1 MSSHLIV
8 VRLGMGSAD
17 PPGCPPPR
25 SYTIAADSPQ
35 MGRKWVAPEKL
46 NLDAPE
52 ILGSIDLRR
61 LLDHTIQ
68 PEERFDGNDP
78 EDFPFAQHL
87 LRLQASNIDDETL
100 LVLGRG
106 LYAALP
112 SSVQETISRASG
124 MLDYNDPK
132 ALLRIHLNFS
142 STNDVLELAVLPWEY
157 LHDGNRFL
165 FYDNYYSL
173 VRLPTR
179 GPKRNLLLPLPK
191 PCKMLIW
198 AANPPRTRQ
207 IDYGAEIDHIKKEL
221 GKRLSN
227 DVEIKVVDQGS
238 VDALEETLK
247 EGYHILHYIGHGK
260 ARNGGQLAFQVADS
274 AGNPVIS
281 WVSADQVA
289 AAVRN
294 KPALQIIVLN
304 TCEAAQ
310 DVLGDSYTS
319 LAVKLADEVPV
330 VTAMQY
336 QIADTSAIAFAKEF
350 YARLAE
356 GASPDVCM
364 TEARNE
370 LIRAT
375 SERAMDWGV
384 PCLVSAVLDQAVGI
398 IDTNPLPVTTN
409 RYISSPCNLATPTA
423 AQLVASQGA
432 NGHWVP
438 NAQLEA
444 LYLDDVCTTYST
456 LTDDRTGDFVGVPVM
471 PSETVTPTLVYRRM
485 TSADKSSLELWSICD
500 MTSQLARGRRILVL
514 GEPGIGKTTLLQY
527 LAREYSSAPSAHGVI
542 PVCVSLS
549 AWEDAPYQQRT
560 LLDYIIAF
568 LCDPINAGSFPD
580 ADYLVDN
587 DNLRHY
593 LENIPQQGRL
603 LFLLDDYDR
612 LPRTDDGEYQRKV
625 NEIRAFCSD
634 YKFASVIIAG
644 RGSEYKDGRL
654 ANLKPRFEL
663 VKLAPWDAT
672 EIDELIR
679 RRGSALTRYRRE
691 KSFLSLAEIPYQLD
705 QLIRVDSGNAADAGD
720 GSPIK
725 RILGS
730 TSALAELTRAYVDQ
744 LLTAVTRGNRDMDLV
759 VSVRQ
764 AMASF
769 AGSLAGRKKRGAY
782 VPYAESL
789 GHMGVG
795 AAPEPSAS
803 DAAPILDVATSTGIL
818 DTSEQMR
825 VVGFTRLQLEDYFAQ
840 LAIQAVVTGGAAPG
854 PSSLQATMELLSSS
868 SLDTVVDGA
877 RSLVSSGRT
886 QGDTP

>member
-8 VRLGMGSAD
+8 LRLGMGSAD

-25 SYTIAADSPQ
+25 TYTISADSPQ
-35 MGRKWVAPEKL
+35 IGRKWVAPEKL

-61 LLDHTIQ
+61 LLDRTIQ
-68 PEERFDGNDP
+68 PEERFDGNHP
-78 EDFPFAQHL
+78 EDFPFAQQL
-87 LRLQASNIDDETL
+87 LCLQASNIDEDTL
-100 LVLGRG
+100 IVLGRG
-106 LYAALP
+106 LYNALP
-112 SSVQETISRASG
+112 RSVQDTISKASE

-142 STNDVLELAVLPWEY
+142 STNAVPELAVLPWEY
-157 LHDGNRFL
+157 MHDGNRFL
-165 FYDNYYSL
+165 FYENCYSL

-179 GPKRNLLLPLPK
+179 GPKRNMVLPLPR

-207 IDYGAEIDHIKKEL
+207 IDYGAEIDNIRKEL

-227 DVEIKVVDQGS
+227 DVEIKVVDQGD
-238 VDALEETLK
+238 VDALEDTLK

-260 ARNGGQLAFQVADS
+260 AVNGGQLAFQVADS
-274 AGNPVIS
+274 AGGPAIN

-294 KPALQIIVLN
+294 KPALQLIVLN

-330 VTAMQY
+330 VAAMQY

-350 YARLAE
+350 YAHLAD

-370 LIRAT
+370 LIRET
-375 SERAMDWGV
+375 NERVMDWGV
-384 PCLVSAVLDQAVGI
+384 PCLVSAVLDQDVGI
-398 IDTNPLPVTTN
+398 IDTNPLTVTTN
-409 RYISSPCNLATPTA
+409 RYISTTCDLATPTA
-423 AQLVASQGA
+423 AQLVASHGT

-456 LTDDRTGDFVGVPVM
+456 LTDDRTGDFVGVPVT

-485 TSADKSSLELWSICD
+485 TGADKSSLELWSICD
-500 MTSQLARGRRILVL
+500 MASQLARGRRILVL

-527 LAREYSSAPSAHGVI
+527 LARAYSSAPSPHGVI

-549 AWEDAPYQQRT
+549 AWEDTHERRT

-580 ADYLVDN
+580 GDYLVDN
-587 DNLRHY
+587 DNLKHY

-612 LPRTDDGEYQRKV
+612 LPRTDESEYQRKV

-634 YKFASVIIAG
+634 YKLASVIIAG
-644 RGSEYKDGRL
+644 RGSEYDGRL

-663 VKLAPWDAT
+663 VKLAPWDSA

-679 RRGSALTRYRRE
+679 RRGSSLARYRRD
-691 KSFLSLAEIPYQLD
+691 KSFLRLAEIPYQLD
-705 QLIRVDSGNAADAGD
+705 QLIRVDSGTGADAGD

-725 RILGS
+725 RILES
-730 TSALAELTRAYVDQ
+730 NSALADLTRSYVDQ
-744 LLTAVTRGNRDMDLV
+744 LLTAVSARNRDMNMV
-759 VSVRQ
+759 ERVRQ
-764 AMASF
+764 AMTSF
-769 AGSLAGRKKRGAY
+769 AGNLAGRKKRGAY

-789 GHMGVG
+789 SHMSAG
-795 AAPEPSAS
+795 AAPEPSAGH
-803 DAAPILDVATSTGIL
+803 AAPLLDVATSTGIL
-818 DTSEQMR
+818 DASAQLR

-840 LAIQAVVTGGAAPG
+840 LAVQETVAGSAAPDA
-854 PSSLQATMELLSSS
+854 PSPLQATVKLLSSS

-886 QGDTP
+886 QGDAT